1 MEPKLSVRFPVKLM
15 GMNRDEDPQLW
26 DLLGQSKAP
35 KPSPFFSRDVVRVV
49 RSRHSGKG
57 QGLSDWFSFRR
68 LVPTLSATAAVVAIT
83 AFTLQLLHH
92 QDRSPQP
99 GFASA
104 EIQDTELVADLDVL
118 VNDDDSDDTLLL

>member
-1 MEPKLSVRFPVKLM
+1 
-15 GMNRDEDPQLW
+15 MNRDEDPQLW

-35 KPSPFFSRDVVRVV
+35 KSSPFFARNVVRVV
-49 RSRHSGKG
+49 RSCHSGKG
-57 QGLSDWFSFRR
+57 QGLSDWFSLRR

-83 AFTLQLLHH
+83 AFTFQLRHH
-92 QDRSPQP
+92 QDRSSQP

-118 VNDDDSDDTLLL
+118 VNDDDSDDTPLL